1 MKKLSLAIM
10 CLAGVAVLYAFFIE
24 PTWLEVTTQRI
35 GAPVTPVIKIAQLS
49 DLHLQKIGKYEMYVI
64 ATIRQINPDLVILSG
79 DVIDKPDKL
88 PVVEEFL
95 SQLSGIRTIATLG
108 NWEYWSKVDLNA
120 LRDIYSRHQVSLL
133 VNTEETLTL
142 KGRTVRVVGL
152 DDFTAGSPRLRFFRP
167 AQQNEVSI
175 LVEHSPGFF
184 SQSHM
189 ARNAVSPPKF
199 QICLSGHTHAGQITL
214 FGMTLWTPPGSGEF
228 TAGLYETRY
237 CPMYVSRGIGTSLL
251 PLRFGARP
259 ELAVFEL

>member
-10 CLAGVAVLYAFFIE
+10 CLAGASGLYAFYIE
-24 PTWLEVTTQRI
+24 PTWLEVTTHRI
-35 GAPVTPVIKIAQLS
+35 GTPEAQVIRVAQLS
-49 DLHLQKIGKYEMYVI
+49 DLHLQKIGKYETDVI
-64 ATIRQINPDLVILSG
+64 ATVRQINPDLIILSG
-79 DVIDKPDKL
+79 DVVDKADKL

-95 SQLSGIRTIATLG
+95 SRLSGIRTIATLG
-108 NWEYWSKVDLNA
+108 NWEYWSKVDLKA
-120 LRDIYSRHQVSLL
+120 LSDIYSRHQVSLL
-133 VNTEETLTL
+133 VNTEEMLTL
-142 KGRTVRVVGL
+142 KGRAVRVVGL
-152 DDFTAGSPRLRFFRP
+152 DDFTAGSPRLRFFRS

-251 PLRFGARP
+251 PMRFGARP